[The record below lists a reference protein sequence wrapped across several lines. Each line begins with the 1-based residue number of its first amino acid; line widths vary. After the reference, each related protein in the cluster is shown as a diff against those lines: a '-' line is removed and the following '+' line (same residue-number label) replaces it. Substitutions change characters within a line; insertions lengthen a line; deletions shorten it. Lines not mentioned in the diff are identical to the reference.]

1 MPSLS
6 HFALRGPQF
15 LYSPA
20 LLEVLSKQAALTVLA
35 QSLQDPS
42 SEIRVASLQGLGN
55 ILFHPEKVR
64 ARGTCSPRQE
74 GWVGTLALSLGTLT
88 LPPWVLASSSSEVD
102 IFLRGHSCSPGTGL
116 LLIRRDRLSRTTPEA
131 HEEPDR
137 QHLSPCR
144 VTPLRAMCPL
154 SFKFRALCAHHSE
167 PYSLQTAWGKKDC
180 NGTFGGPALPSF
192 CTPLKFRLW
201 GF

>member
-6 HFALRGPQF
+6 HLALRDPQF

-64 ARGTCSPRQE
+64 ARGICSPSIRDGQGPV
-74 GWVGTLALSLGTLT
+74 GWDPSSVTWDTDFPALCLSFLLFRNGRILGEDTTVFSGTCLFT
-88 LPPWVLASSSSEVD
+88 V
-102 IFLRGHSCSPGTGL
+102 
-116 LLIRRDRLSRTTPEA
+116 RRDQLSCTTPEA
-131 HEEPDR
+131 H
-137 QHLSPCR
+137 
-144 VTPLRAMCPL
+144 
-154 SFKFRALCAHHSE
+154 
-167 PYSLQTAWGKKDC
+167 
-180 NGTFGGPALPSF
+180 
-192 CTPLKFRLW
+192 
-201 GF
+201 